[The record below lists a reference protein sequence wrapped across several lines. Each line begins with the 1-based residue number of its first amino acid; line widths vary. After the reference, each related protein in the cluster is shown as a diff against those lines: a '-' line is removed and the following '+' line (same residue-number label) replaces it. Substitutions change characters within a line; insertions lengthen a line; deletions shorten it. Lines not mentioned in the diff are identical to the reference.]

1 MQDEARKLLT
11 DIREALDEL
20 DGFTAGIDLLAYEA
34 DSMRRAAVERK
45 FEIIGEAFNI
55 LNHQNI
61 TSVNTTA
68 YCISSSVPTGTPT
81 TGVACQQVQSA
92 PAKVSGVTDY
102 LVANPLFGTNLNSNS
117 NLSLIH
123 I

>member
-45 FEIIGEAFNI
+45 FEIIGEACNR
-55 LNHQNI
+55 
-61 TSVNTTA
+61 
-68 YCISSSVPTGTPT
+68 
-81 TGVACQQVQSA
+81 
-92 PAKVSGVTDY
+92 
-102 LVANPLFGTNLNSNS
+102 
-117 NLSLIH
+117 LSLRDEEVFEKITNAPQIIGFRNRLIH
-123 I
+123 GYDAVDHAIVWDVVKHKLPLLKTEVDSLLG